1 VTFTYTRNVE
11 NAGDITVNYVD
22 TEGAVIHDPQTVSGK
37 IGEAY
42 DVSTEEYKLEIDGY
56 TLDEGQLP
64 TNMTGTFSTQP
75 QNVTFTYTRNV

>member
-1 VTFTYTRNVE
+1 YIYTKNPK

-22 TEGAVIHDPQTVSGK
+22 TEGAVIHDPQTISGK

-42 DVSTEEYKLEIDGY
+42 DASTEEYKLEIDGY

-75 QNVTFTYTRNV
+75 QNVTFTYTRNVE